1 MLSEETLFSRAIS
14 GKFDTDNLITNMERC
29 REIANGLSFMDMID
43 GTSRQVGLMAELLY
57 RVRNMPDIEYIDLE
71 TILMDHI
78 ETSGGSRKGD
88 RSN

>member
-1 MLSEETLFSRAIS
+1 MLSEETLFSKAIS
-14 GKFDTDNLITNMERC
+14 GKFDTDDLLANMDRC